1 VVGEAPRLRR
11 GPAPMRAA
19 ALLIVG
25 FAAGGTAVAYAETYV
40 VNGGCRDGEPNGA
53 YELRM
58 PDGRLRVIGAFT
70 KGRRTGT
77 FVFWAASG
85 ARIAVIP
92 YEDNLKAGT
101 VALWYAP
108 ANAQADLPR
117 KLEAAYVGDWLHGI
131 TRSWH
136 SNGNPRTE
144 LRYER
149 GQLIEARAWV
159 EAGAPL
165 PEVEARAIAGH
176 DFATD
181 DRFYATL
188 EAIVADNRPRCE

>member
-1 VVGEAPRLRR
+1 VGETPRLRCV
-11 GPAPMRAA
+11 PTPIRAA
-19 ALLIVG
+19 ARLLIG
-25 FAAGGTAVAYAETYV
+25 IMAGGAAVACAQPYFVSGA
-40 VNGGCRDGEPNGA
+40 CRDGEPNGA

-77 FVFWAASG
+77 FVFWATSG

-117 KLEAAYVGDWLHGI
+117 KLEAAYVGDGLHGI

-136 SNGNPRTE
+136 ANGNPRTE

-149 GQLIEARAWV
+149 RELVEARAWV

-165 PEVEARAIAGH
+165 PEVEARAIAGR
-176 DFATD
+176 DVATD